1 VHILT
6 IIVELE
12 RCTFTGVLLF
22 QLFVAHRAPINMQ
35 LLVLA
40 ALLGLVTAQGN
51 VLSSNSTSTI
61 PTSSSTTSLASSQVL
76 SRSSSAITVAA
87 DGSGQFTA
95 INAAVSAAQN
105 SGIPTVTVL
114 PGTYI
119 ESVNILGTA
128 TVTIVGATAT
138 AAVDWSQNQVTISN
152 SATPLSI
159 SSSSAKGVT
168 LRNINFVNSITGI
181 NPATAAPAVSIRAYN
196 VAFYGCSLITPG
208 SQVVY
213 SSLGTTFFANSYIE
227 GYDKLFPNVPTIYI
241 YGSTIV
247 PLGNGALIVYSR
259 GQTVGTVNHNSTVVI
274 DSSTIRRKPG
284 TDTARVYLAAPN
296 GVGSVAIFRN
306 TAMEDLIIPAGVYF
320 AAATIS
326 SSYYGEF
333 LTTGPGSAGK
343 NAARSSYDVA
353 LNADEVSQ
361 FTIDKFFAN
370 APSPYGN
377 PSLSWI
383 DQDVLAALQASD
395 AAQIASSP
403 AASSSIASSASNSL
417 TVASSSSSVISVSSS
432 SILSAN
438 SAIVS
443 TASSTP
449 SSLPST
455 ISVIS
460 VTTLNF
466 TTTSSAT
473 VSSASPMPVCSST
486 PSSTLVVSKN
496 PGPCEFGTISAAIS
510 AVPKDNKAYTIK
522 IGPGIYVEQ
531 LSVNRNGKVTLVGAT
546 NFTNDYTQNMV
557 RVETSN
563 GKTTDLGR
571 NEETPV
577 LNAKKANDNSGF
589 AVYNIDFVNTF
600 PQTPNTA
607 ALAADFYGANIAAY
621 GCSFIGFQDT
631 LLANQGTQ
639 VFSNCYIEGSVD
651 FIWGFSTAY
660 FYQCMIVTNTP
671 GSCIAAQSRKDA
683 TSPGGYIFDSCM
695 VTYSSAYGSSY
706 GLSYLGRPYSP
717 FSIAV
722 YMNSYI
728 DKHIKDAG
736 WSAWSTSNPQTS
748 NVLLGEYNNAGPG
761 SWQATT
767 KRASFATNLTE
778 AQAAK
783 YQLAALIGDTTWL
796 DMAAYN
802 SKPSYSLTGPGV
814 LTLPINNG
822 TTTNETTTGPIT
834 TATINAHPGSGTVP
848 PAGAIVVALDS
859 SHNAAY
865 TSLSAALASLPKDSS
880 NQTIFLFPGT
890 YNEQIP
896 TVDRPGAV
904 RIIGYTSGN
913 PGQSYKDNQV
923 TITFSRG
930 LSLAPLPAGHSD
942 AETAT
947 FATASS
953 RISLYNINMINSDNL
968 DGSQASYVTLA
979 ASIYGNDIAF
989 YGCSF
994 NGWQDTLLTGAT
1006 SGYQYYE
1013 SCYIGGAIDFIWGYS
1028 KAYFKGCT
1036 LGAKRASSAITA
1048 HSRTSSTAVGGYI
1061 FDQCLFTTA
1070 PDATQDLTNKVYLGR
1085 PYSQY
1090 ALVVIKNSYIDKT
1103 IQPAG
1108 WKSWSATDPRTDHVT
1123 FAEYN
1128 NVGPSNWE
1136 NNAIARQGSGFATLL
1151 TSDSYLLASVM
1162 DSTDWI
1168 DMTYWS
1174 SIVTPVP
1181 TVIVPAPT
1189 NITINGTSVFN
1200 GTMPP
1205 LGALIVSKSPIDGVM
1220 TYTTIQAA
1228 LDAAPIS
1235 SKINATI
1242 FMYPGIYNEQLIVNK
1257 SGHTIFRGYSEATDD
1272 FSKNQV
1278 TIQFNRGIDTQG
1290 TGGSN
1295 TDGTTVYA
1303 TGNFFHAFNI
1313 NFKNTFGTQQ
1323 NMASLAFAVKS
1334 SKYAAF
1340 YGCQI
1345 YGNQDTLSVSGY
1357 LFTFKTYIEGNVDF
1371 IYGSGSAYFLAS
1383 TISPNEDGVS
1393 ITASKRAT
1401 NGTGAGFV
1409 FDQCTFKPAPGA
1421 GTFSN
1426 VALGRPWNSFARV
1439 AYVNCYLDSMI
1450 SAAGWNVWSK
1460 STPNTDGVQFGE
1472 YHNFGPG
1479 SNICKRASFS
1489 QQLSDADVVQFQLSN
1504 FFLSTAFI
1512 EFSRVDT
1519 QPFSVGIGAAQTC
1532 ATISSASISSISR
1545 TSSLIASSSTPIVSS
1560 STLSSSLPVV
1570 TVYTTA
1576 TTVEKLTASTLITA
1590 PDVVKTTILKVTETS
1605 TISGMVVVKT
1615 SVQKAT
1621 ATISITPPDVTSTS
1635 TNVVVENV
1643 GLTITPEPITKTSV
1657 VKATITEGGVTT
1669 EAPITRTIQLSTIVT
1684 SVYTSTPKPVTITT
1698 SRGSTVL
1705 VTSSIFPKG
1714 ASTTI
1719 KTTISVDPSSTKT
1732 ITIKAQ
1738 STITVITVLYKTT
1751 TKKSTTIASCIPTT
1765 PAEPLVR
1772 RGAVIPRAAAASTT
1786 TVTSLLTVISFVK
1799 TSTATQ
1805 PGATIF
1811 VTQTSV
1817 IPKTTSEKGSTLTST
1832 ITSVVATRTAIL
1844 EGQTL
1849 YTIITST
1856 SKVGKTT
1863 TLKQSTST
1871 FLTTSF
1877 ATRTVLST
1885 VTAQAVTVS
1894 SFKTKTTTSTFEAA
1908 QQTVYITQSVDITS
1922 IIKTTLPASMSTEYQ
1937 TITEGSGVRTES
1949 VTAAP
1954 GTKTVVQKMTSTVLV
1969 VATTTAKGAKQCN
1982 E

>member
-1 VHILT
+1 
-6 IIVELE
+6 
-12 RCTFTGVLLF
+12 
-22 QLFVAHRAPINMQ
+22 MQ
-35 LLVLA
+35 LLALA
-40 ALLGLVTAQGN
+40 ALLGLATAQSN
-51 VLSSNSTSTI
+51 VFSSNSTSTI
-61 PTSSSTTSLASSQVL
+61 PARSSTLPAGSSQVL
-76 SRSSSAITVAA
+76 SASRSAITVAA

-95 INAAVSAAQN
+95 INAAVSAAQI

-119 ESVNILGTA
+119 EAVSVLGTA

-138 AAVDWSQNQVTISN
+138 AAADWSQNQVTISN
-152 SATPLSI
+152 SAAPLVI
-159 SSSSAKGVT
+159 SSSNAKGVT

-181 NPATAAPAVSIRAYN
+181 EPTLAAYAVSIRAYN

-213 SSLGTTFFANSYIE
+213 SSTGTTFFANSYIE

-247 PLGNGALIVYSR
+247 PLNSGALIVYNR
-259 GQTVGTVNHNSTVVI
+259 GTTVGTGYYNSTVVF
-274 DSSTIRRKPG
+274 DSSKIRQKLG
-284 TDTARVYLAAPN
+284 YTNSGVYLAAPN
-296 GVGSVAIFRN
+296 GIGSVAIFRN
-306 TAMEDLIIPAGVYF
+306 TVMEGLIAALGVHPS
-320 AAATIS
+320 AASTS
-326 SSYYGEF
+326 SFYGEY
-333 LTTGPGSAGK
+333 LTTGAGSYGK
-343 NAARSSYDVA
+343 STARSPYDVA
-353 LNADEVSQ
+353 LSAESVSQ
-361 FTIDKFFAN
+361 FTIDKVYAN
-370 APSPYGN
+370 APYPYGSS
-377 PSLSWI
+377 SLSWI
-383 DQDVLAALQASD
+383 DQDVLTALQASN
-395 AAQIASSP
+395 AAQIAPSPAVSSVVVSSLSSSIIV
-403 AASSSIASSASNSL
+403 AASSSSI
-417 TVASSSSSVISVSSS
+417 ISVSSS
-432 SILSAN
+432 SIISVSSSSVISAN
-438 SAIVS
+438 STTIP
-443 TASSTP
+443 TASNTL
-449 SSLPST
+449 SSLASTVST
-455 ISVIS
+455 ISAGS
-460 VTTLNF
+460 SNSTTTL
-466 TTTSSAT
+466 SAT
-473 VSSASPMPVCSST
+473 VSSASATPTCSSA
-486 PSSTLVVSKN
+486 PSATLVVSKN
-496 PGPCEFGTISAAIS
+496 PGPCEFGTISAAII
-510 AVPKDNKAYTIK
+510 AIPKDNKAYTINV
-522 IGPGIYVEQ
+522 GPGVYVEQ
-531 LSVNRNGKVTLVGAT
+531 LNINRNGKVTLIGAT
-546 NFTNDYTQNMV
+546 NFTNDYTQNLV

-563 GKTTDLGR
+563 GQSTDAGR

-631 LLANQGTQ
+631 LLANKGTQ

-683 TSPGGYIFDSCM
+683 TSPGGYVFDSCM
-695 VTYSSAYGSSY
+695 VTYSSTYGSSY

-736 WSAWSTSNPQTS
+736 WSVWSTGNPQTS

-767 KRASFATNLTE
+767 KRASFATSLTE
-778 AQAAK
+778 EQAAK
-783 YQLAALIGDTTWL
+783 FQLAALIGDTTWL
-796 DMAAYN
+796 DMASFN
-802 SKPSYSLTGPGV
+802 SKPSYSLTGPA
-814 LTLPINNG
+814 LPTLPPNNGTATNGTATNG
-822 TTTNETTTGPIT
+822 TTTGPT
-834 TATINAHPGSGTVP
+834 STAMVNAHPGSGTIP
-848 PAGAIVVALDS
+848 PAGAVVVALDG

-865 TSLSAALASLPKDSS
+865 TSLSAALASLPKDST
-880 NQTIFLFPGT
+880 NQTIFLFPGM

-896 TVDRPGAV
+896 TVNRPGAV
-904 RIIGYTSGN
+904 RIIGYTNGN
-913 PGQSYKDNQV
+913 PGQSFKDNQV

-930 LSLAPLPAGHSD
+930 LSLAPLPAGHSN

-953 RISLYNINMINSDNL
+953 RISLYNINMINTDNL

-1006 SGYQYYE
+1006 AGYQYYE

-1036 LGAKRASSAITA
+1036 IGAKRASSAITA

-1108 WKSWSATDPRTDHVT
+1108 WKIWSATDPRTDHVT

-1136 NNAIARQGSGFATLL
+1136 NNAVARQGFGFATLL
-1151 TSDSYLLASVM
+1151 TSDSYPLASVM
-1162 DSTDWI
+1162 DSTEWI
-1168 DMTYWS
+1168 DMTYWN
-1174 SIVTPVP
+1174 SIVTPLPAV
-1181 TVIVPAPT
+1181 VVPAPT
-1189 NITINGTSVFN
+1189 NITVNGTAIFN
-1200 GTMPP
+1200 GTTPP
-1205 LGALIVSKSPIDGVM
+1205 VGALVVSKSPINGVT

-1242 FMYPGIYNEQLIVNK
+1242 FIYPGIYNEQLIVNK
-1257 SGHTIFRGYSEATDD
+1257 SGHTIFKGYSEATDD
-1272 FSKNQV
+1272 YSKNQV

-1313 NFKNTFGTQQ
+1313 NFKNNFGTQQ

-1334 SKYAAF
+1334 SKYAAM

-1345 YGNQDTLSVSGY
+1345 YGNQDTLSISGY

-1383 TISPNEDGVS
+1383 TISPNEDGIS

-1409 FDQCTFKPAPGA
+1409 FDQCTLKPTPGA
-1421 GTFSN
+1421 GAFSN

-1450 SAAGWNVWSK
+1450 SPAGWNVWSK
-1460 STPNTDGVQFGE
+1460 STPNTNGVQYGE

-1489 QQLSDADVVQFQLSN
+1489 QQLSDADVVQYQLGN
-1504 FFLSTAFI
+1504 FFLSTSFI

-1519 QPFSVGIGAAQTC
+1519 QPFSVGIGSAQTC
-1532 ATISSASISSISR
+1532 ATISSASMSSMSR
-1545 TSSLIASSSTPIVSS
+1545 TSSLVASSSTVLAASSTPIVSS
-1560 STLSSSLPVV
+1560 SILTSSLPVV

-1590 PDVVKTTILKVTETS
+1590 PDVVKTTILKVTEIL
-1605 TISGMVVVKT
+1605 TISGVDVVKT

-1621 ATISITPPDVTSTS
+1621 ATVSITSPDVTSTT

-1643 GLTITPEPITKTSV
+1643 GLTVTPEPITKTSV

-1669 EAPITRTIQLSTIVT
+1669 EAPTTRTIQLSTTVT
-1684 SVYTSTPKPVTITT
+1684 SVYTSTPKAATITT
-1698 SRGSTVL
+1698 SQGSTVL

-1719 KTTISVDPSSTKT
+1719 KTTISVQPSSTKT
-1732 ITIKAQ
+1732 TTVKAQ
-1738 STITVITVLYKTT
+1738 SSITITTVSYKTT
-1751 TKKSTTIASCIPTT
+1751 TKKSTITASCIPTAA
-1765 PAEPLVR
+1765 AELLVR
-1772 RGAVIPRAAAASTT
+1772 RGAVIPRAAASTT
-1786 TVTSLLTVISFVK
+1786 TITSLLTVTSFVK

-1811 VTQTSV
+1811 VTQTSIV
-1817 IPKTTSEKGSTLTST
+1817 PKTTSEKGSTITST
-1832 ITSVVATRTAIL
+1832 ITSIVTTQTVVQ
-1844 EGQTL
+1844 EGQTV
-1849 YTIITST
+1849 YTTITST

-1871 FLTTSF
+1871 LLSTSF
-1877 ATRTVLST
+1877 ATKTVLTT

-1894 SFKTKTTTSTFEAA
+1894 SFKTKTTTSTFEAV
-1908 QQTVYITQSVDITS
+1908 QQTVYITKSADVTS
-1922 IIKTTLPASMSTEYQ
+1922 TIKTTLPASTKSEYQ
-1937 TITEGSGVRTES
+1937 TITEGGGVKTET

-1954 GTKTVVQKMTSTVLV
+1954 GTKTVAQKITTTVSVL
-1969 VATTTAKGAKQCN
+1969 ATKTAKGAKQCT